1 MPNFKFYVDLPKTFQ
16 AKKVLFTIQLI
27 YYLMQNLLKISY
39 MVFNEFAHLAQ
50 KIFNGIQYLFI
61 QQYLY
66 LFIYWVNAVA
76 KKMSFHFFFHQYFC
90 SNCRKPNYRYND
102 NLYVQEQPGW
112 VHIILILRYSEIDI
126 FNHIILY
133 IPYARHYKPR
143 LVYFLPTF

>member
-1 MPNFKFYVDLPKTFQ
+1 MPK
-16 AKKVLFTIQLI
+16 
-27 YYLMQNLLKISY
+27 LLKISY
-39 MVFNEFAHLAQ
+39 MVFNEFAQLAR

-90 SNCRKPNYRYND
+90 SNCRKPNYWYND

-112 VHIILILRYSEIDI
+112 VHVIFILRYSEIDI
-126 FNHIILY
+126 FNHIIIHFLFVCNRGHTIQY
-133 IPYARHYKPR
+133 HGGLQTRKLGQAPILVFLIPRPALSSH
-143 LVYFLPTF
+143 